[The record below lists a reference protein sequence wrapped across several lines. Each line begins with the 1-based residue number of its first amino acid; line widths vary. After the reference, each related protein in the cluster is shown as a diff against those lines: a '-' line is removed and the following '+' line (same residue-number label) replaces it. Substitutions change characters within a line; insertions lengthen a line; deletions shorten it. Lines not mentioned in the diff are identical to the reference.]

1 MPTAPTAGR
10 RRLMGG
16 QMASLWAAVKARQE
30 YPTAAEE
37 APPQRSSKQAFGSAR
52 AVAPH
57 PVCRACPAP
66 TPYTPVGRGRSNSGR
81 AFAGYVG
88 NLTHV
93 STLFSAWGA
102 PMPYP
107 DLLTLARDLRV
118 RAEEISTRAE
128 TFHNADAKQ
137 KMREIAATYVKL
149 AERLEQH

>member
-1 MPTAPTAGR
+1 RRGKNTPQRPKKR
-10 RRLMGG
+10 RRNGL
-16 QMASLWAAVKARQE
+16 ASKPLEVRARSL
-30 YPTAAEE
+30 PTLYA
-37 APPQRSSKQAFGSAR
+37 AR
-52 AVAPH
+52 ARPR
-57 PVCRACPAP
+57 PS
-66 TPYTPVGRGRSNSGR
+66 YTPVGRGRSNSGR

-93 STLFSAWGA
+93 STLFCAWEA

-118 RAEEISTRAE
+118 RAEEISTRAK

-149 AERLEQH
+149 AERLEQHTSLARVASQQVLKRDSQGVGCP